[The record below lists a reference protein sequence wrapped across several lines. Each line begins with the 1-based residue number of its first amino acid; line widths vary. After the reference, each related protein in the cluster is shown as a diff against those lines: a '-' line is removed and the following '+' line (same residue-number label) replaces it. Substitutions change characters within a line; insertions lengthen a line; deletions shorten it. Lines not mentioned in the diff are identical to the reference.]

1 MDKPKTEMEWYE
13 GRSKKWRQDAEEW
26 DKRRIAI
33 EAMVGC
39 EAFANLD
46 KSRLPLVE
54 ERIHDVVDEYLIQFY
69 PEQLQSKKL
78 KWWYKHVQEYVKV
91 ALNLEECTNWKQI
104 KNIIKIEWLGI
115 LIDME
120 KEWKRVPLKVKRRKN
135 ELLKEIANGDSTF
148 KSLELK
154 EQKKKL
160 RDWRKMSL
168 NELLT
173 LADHKDEIR
182 TDPEAEERKVLAE
195 IEHLKI
201 MKELLGKKAI
211 VMVNI
216 EPLNDKVKIKY

>member
-13 GRSKKWRQDAEEW
+13 RRSKKWRQDAKEW

-39 EAFANLD
+39 KAFANLG

-69 PEQLQSKKL
+69 PEQLQSNKL
-78 KWWYKHVQEYVKV
+78 EWWYKNVQEYVKV
-91 ALNLEECTNWKQI
+91 ALNLEECKNWKQI

-135 ELLKEIANGDSTF
+135 ELLKEIANKNSTF
-148 KSLELK
+148 KSLELE